1 MYINIWTQLA
11 KLMRK
16 VNKRDVQEFIPFLDL
31 QSSEIWWNIEIS
43 PWFKSEW

>member
-16 VNKRDVQEFIPFLDL
+16 VNKMSKNSSLLWF
-31 QSSEIWWNIEIS
+31 SEIWWNIEIFDLKVTGS
-43 PWFKSEW
+43 

>member
-16 VNKRDVQEFIPFLDL
+16 VNQQDVQEFIPSLDP
-31 QSSEIWWNIEIS
+31 QSSEIWWNTDFPMI
-43 PWFKSEW
+43 